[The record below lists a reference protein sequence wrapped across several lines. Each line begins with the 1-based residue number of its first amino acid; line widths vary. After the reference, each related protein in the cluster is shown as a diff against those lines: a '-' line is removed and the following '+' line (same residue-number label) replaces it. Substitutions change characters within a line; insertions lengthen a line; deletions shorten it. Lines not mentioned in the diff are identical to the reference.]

1 MEKSVQ
7 AHLEKLQEKMPP
19 MTNIPQVP
27 TMLREYAKLLNK
39 TATEATAKAIKTS
52 LAISALSRPST
63 PEVPMKVEQHLAA
76 LHAANERAKKESWL
90 LCQNAFETSH
100 IRMDNVNESLTFSI
114 ENIQVQALSMV
125 CLTDSVDNSIG
136 GNPCD
141 YKCPSSLSR
150 SWQCFV

>member
-39 TATEATAKAIKTS
+39 TATEATAKAIKSS
-52 LAISALSRPST
+52 LAISTLSRPPA

-114 ENIQVQALSMV
+114 ENIQEAIHVTKNVHRHFRDL
-125 CLTDSVDNSIG
+125 
-136 GNPCD
+136 GNVLPERTHF
-141 YKCPSSLSR
+141 YRAPEAKEETA
-150 SWQCFV
+150 